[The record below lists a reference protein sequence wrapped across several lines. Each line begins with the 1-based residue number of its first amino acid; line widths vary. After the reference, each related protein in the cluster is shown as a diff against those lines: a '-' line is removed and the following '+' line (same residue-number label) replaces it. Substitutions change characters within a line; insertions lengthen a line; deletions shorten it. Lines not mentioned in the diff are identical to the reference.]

1 VPVNE
6 LHDNIFLLLENLS
19 SISPEMLNFD
29 ALRDVFED
37 IVAPELIDIS
47 NFTKLVVFTQQAYQ
61 MGLPYAK
68 VWASLINVVLLMH

>member
-1 VPVNE
+1 MPVNE
-6 LHDNIFLLLENLS
+6 LHENIFLLLENLC

-47 NFTKLVVFTQQAYQ
+47 NFTKLVVFT
-61 MGLPYAK
+61 
-68 VWASLINVVLLMH
+68 